1 MNSQDKEIYPN
12 CPIITRIVEVGG
24 LSKTDL
30 IEKLKQNSILM
41 NEYGKKL
48 LTDDKFTTSHIKHS
62 LHTVELT
69 VSNLGF
75 PNGTTTSQLY
85 KRAAELGLT
94 LCPIEL
100 GPYLRLAFTD
110 QPEEYSENLLKRK
123 QAPLG
128 SITIAS
134 EILTENDNFPKGF
147 YLRKINGTLWLRGYI
162 ADQLHIWNPHDHFIF
177 CR

>member
-1 MNSQDKEIYPN
+1 
-12 CPIITRIVEVGG
+12 
-24 LSKTDL
+24 
-30 IEKLKQNSILM
+30 M
-41 NEYGKKL
+41 NEYGEKL
-48 LTDDKFTTSHIKHS
+48 LTDERFTTSPIKHS

-75 PNGTTTSQLY
+75 PKGTTSSKLY
-85 KRAAELGLT
+85 KRAAELGLK

-100 GPYLRLAFTD
+100 GPYLRLAYTD
-110 QPEEYSENLLKRK
+110 QPEEYSKNLLKRK